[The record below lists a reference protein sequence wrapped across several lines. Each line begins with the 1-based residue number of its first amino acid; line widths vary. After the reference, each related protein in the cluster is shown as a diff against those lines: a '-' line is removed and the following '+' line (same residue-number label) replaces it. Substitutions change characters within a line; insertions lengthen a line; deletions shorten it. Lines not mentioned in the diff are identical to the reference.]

1 MELCSET
8 DVGEHLDEIRPPNSS
23 LVDDVFPLATSV
35 EASGDR
41 QLREVERAA
50 AVFVVEEELD
60 LAESGCGTVAPAC
73 KEHVVGLFRPELGR
87 AQAPCGPDDR
97 VGNVR
102 LAGAVR

>member
-73 KEHVVGLFRPELGR
+73 KEHVVRSEEHTSEL
-87 AQAPCGPDDR
+87 QSPYDLVC
-97 VGNVR
+97 R
-102 LAGAVR
+102 LLLEKKK